1 MMRLCLL
8 FLIFITLPAAAQ
20 LYQWTD
26 EDGRTHYSDKPPP
39 GQQVEAPGASSVPAK
54 REPQPMPAESQP
66 ANLDNVTYSRP
77 AYSEAFYL
85 RHLLRTGQ
93 YDQLNRELEFRQ
105 QAVER
110 DNTQDIALR
119 SVYSTFA
126 SAENKMLNEI
136 NRWVNATP
144 DNYQP
149 YLARARCRGVRGWA
163 ERGGAY
169 AHRTPRDN
177 FSRMQREFAFAHD
190 DLKKALAINPR
201 ALMAFVIQISLA
213 QPIADR
219 VAANRALQ
227 EANRMY
233 PDNYIVRRAYIRLLV
248 PRWGGSW
255 NEIETFVSRQP
266 LDTSA
271 NPKLKQLAGF
281 EDYERGLEHYRSKD
295 YDLAIESFNKS
306 LTTGP
311 NSATLYQ
318 RGRAH
323 YWLRK
328 YRLAI
333 DDFNGAI
340 HLQPDIDYFHYWRAK
355 AFYYFGSYS
364 NALADIERA
373 YALNSADEDTTEF
386 REKIFRNYN
395 HPELSDAD
403 NNLARQMVEKE
414 VAKYDE
420 QNQFKQS
427 LAYLVLGEN
436 ESAEAVLR
444 RLTQLKPEN
453 MKYARWLD
461 FALFRQARLSDIVAF
476 WDGVIARYPDNA
488 VAYSERA
495 GTYYHL
501 EQYYRALDSAR
512 MAEKLGDPEAP
523 EFVQRLVA
531 LTTRPEPR
539 LASQ

>member
-1 MMRLCLL
+1 MRLCLL
-8 FLIFITLPAAAQ
+8 LLIFITLPAAAQ

-26 EDGRTHYSDKPPP
+26 ENGRTHFSDKPPP
-39 GQQVEAPGASSVPAK
+39 GQQVEAPVSSPAPAK
-54 REPQPMPAESQP
+54 REPRPMPAESQP

-77 AYSEAFYL
+77 AYSETFYL
-85 RHLLRTGQ
+85 RHLLRTSQ
-93 YDQLNRELEFRQ
+93 FDQLNRELELKQ

-110 DNTQDIALR
+110 DNTRDIALR
-119 SVYSTFA
+119 SVYSIFA
-126 SAENKMLNEI
+126 RADDDMLNEI

-149 YLARARCRGVRGWA
+149 YLARARCRGARGWA

-169 AHRTPRDN
+169 AYKTPRDN
-177 FSRMQREFAFAHD
+177 FSRMQREFAFAHED
-190 DLKKALAINPR
+190 VEKALSINPQ
-201 ALMAFVIQISLA
+201 ALIAFVIQISLA
-213 QPIADR
+213 QPSVDR
-219 VAANRALQ
+219 AAANRALQ
-227 EANRMY
+227 KANRLY
-233 PDNYIVRRAYIRLLV
+233 PDNYIARRAYIRLLV

-255 NEIETFVSRQP
+255 DDIEAFVSRQP
-266 LDTSA
+266 LATSA
-271 NPKLKQLAGF
+271 NPKLKQLAGY
-281 EDYERGLEHYRSKD
+281 EDYERGLGHYRSKD
-295 YDLAIESFNKS
+295 YDLAIEYFNKS
-306 LTTGP
+306 LATGP

-318 RGRAH
+318 RGRAY
-323 YWLRK
+323 YWLSK

-333 DDFNGAI
+333 DDFNAAI
-340 HLQPDIDYFHYWRAK
+340 HLQPDIDFFHYWRAK

-373 YALNSADEDTTEF
+373 YALNSADEDTREF
-386 REKIFRNYN
+386 REKIFRNYA
-395 HPELSDAD
+395 HPELKDV
-403 NNLARQMVEKE
+403 NKNLARQMVERD

-427 LAYLVLGEN
+427 LAYLALGEN

-461 FALFRQARLSDIVAF
+461 FALFRQARLIDIVAF
-476 WDGVIARYPDNA
+476 WDDVIARYPDNA

-501 EQYYRALDSAR
+501 EQYYRALESAR
-512 MAEKLGDPEAP
+512 MAEKLGDPEAA
-523 EFVQRLVA
+523 EFVQRLVV
-531 LTTRPEPR
+531 LTTRPEPK
-539 LASQ
+539 LNSL